1 MNAAAPAAETLFA
14 VLAATWPPAAM
25 RARGPWLLREG
36 AGGGKRV
43 SAASAEGS
51 INPDD
56 IPTAEQEMR
65 ALGQAPL
72 FMLRPE
78 SRPGDAVLDEA
89 LAARGYM
96 RSEPTLIYAAPARR
110 LLPEPLPVMQVM
122 SIWPP
127 LAIQRELWA
136 EEGIGPERLSVM
148 ERATDPHVA
157 LMARQSDRVAGTGFI
172 ATHQGIAML
181 HAVVV
186 TAALRRR
193 GAARNLTRGA
203 AEWAMAQGAD
213 WLTLAVTEANQPAR
227 LLYTGLGMEP
237 VARYHYRSTGSG

>member
-1 MNAAAPAAETLFA
+1 MSAAAPSAETLFA
-14 VLAATWPPAAM
+14 VLAATWPPAAV
-25 RARGPWLLREG
+25 RKQGPWLLREG

-43 SAASAEGS
+43 SAATAEGPFG
-51 INPDD
+51 PDD
-56 IPTAEQEMR
+56 IAAAEQAMR

-78 SRPGDAVLDEA
+78 SHPGDAVLDEA

-96 RSEPTLIYAAPARR
+96 RSEPTVIYAAPARQ
-110 LLPEPLPVMQVM
+110 LLPEPLPVMQVL

-136 EEGIGPERLSVM
+136 EEGIGPERLRVM
-148 ERATDPHVA
+148 ERASDPRVA
-157 LMARQSDRVAGTGFI
+157 LMARQSDRVAGAGFI
-172 ATHQGIAML
+172 AMHQGIAML

-203 AEWAMAQGAD
+203 AEWAMAQGAE
-213 WLTLAVTEANQPAR
+213 WLALAVTEANQPAR
-227 LLYTGLGMEP
+227 LLYAGLGMEP
-237 VARYHYRSTGSG
+237 AARYHYRSSGDI